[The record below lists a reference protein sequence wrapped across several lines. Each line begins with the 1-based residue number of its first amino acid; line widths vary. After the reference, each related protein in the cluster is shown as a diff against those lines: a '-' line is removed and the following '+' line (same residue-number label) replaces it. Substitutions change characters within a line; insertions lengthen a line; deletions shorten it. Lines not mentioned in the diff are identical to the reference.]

1 VTQTRTA
8 TATATPTPTST
19 HTSGQTTTPTAV
31 STPGSSVNFSTTPS
45 VRNVQ
50 GLGVNIGQWAYYQ
63 AGAGEFQN
71 LVQNPGFEESEAG
84 RVVVVPSSGLTS
96 STFCDDTKWYSYP
109 SGFFNGATFQD
120 VYTTGSGAT
129 ATAAT
134 RGTGTITGYNP
145 TGCANSTPLFTYTA
159 GFTIK
164 AGDYIMLHGSGNLNP
179 GLQNPGYAPAGW
191 WNNDPQWTLV
201 ADNEPSSDG
210 SQALDLPLNG
220 ASHSIVEAADATSD
234 YVNPEGGTQ
243 NFLMVSGAWK
253 VSLWAKS
260 VNASANASVNV
271 SFGRNG
277 TTWVNQTFTPTSTW
291 AQYSWNFTGTETS
304 LTSAVGTLQ
313 FKITGSGTSGDIRL
327 DDVFV
332 GPSSASVPPWS
343 NQFVSVLQTLHPG
356 VIRQWQSDE
365 GDSYSNMI
373 ADDAARGTT
382 PAYAGGSNT
391 AAWMYSL
398 DAFLK
403 LAKAVG
409 AVPWVNVPM
418 SLTDS
423 ELSSLGTYFAS
434 EQAKYNFSAILLEF
448 ADEQWNG
455 ASCGGVCTS
464 YSGDI
469 YTAIDGRAFNVLKSA
484 AGSGVPLQTI
494 AEGQYGAYP
503 PGGNVAFVAPT
514 AKAQGMSYID
524 MAPYYWFCDDGNKST
539 ATLLSDFLGDINI
552 QLPAMQ
558 SVLNSLGGLPAVGYE
573 SGPSTWWG
581 TMTNAQ
587 RNGIIAG
594 AASATADAELAL
606 NWWSSGGIYLN
617 AWNLIQTD
625 YSNSAQWSAP
635 GLCSTSDAPPSGFQ
649 AYMWGLVHDFY
660 TPLIRPRGLAMEL
673 LNTYFIAS
681 RTGNFYPASSNIAGV
696 SAGAWEDNAH
706 GYGWSVAVVN
716 TTSSAQNVL
725 IQLPTGTGVP
735 TGTVKQIDYTSTITD
750 ENENAGQAPPV
761 YIADGGS
768 VSGGSQSNQII
779 VPVPAYGVVVVPP
792 SMTP

>member
-1 VTQTRTA
+1 
-8 TATATPTPTST
+8 
-19 HTSGQTTTPTAV
+19 
-31 STPGSSVNFSTTPS
+31 
-45 VRNVQ
+45 
-50 GLGVNIGQWAYYQ
+50 VNIGQWAYYQ

-84 RVVVVPSSGLTS
+84 RVVAVPSSGLTS

-120 VYTTGSGAT
+120 VYTTGSGVT

-134 RGTGTITGYNP
+134 RGTGTITEYNP
-145 TGCANSTPLFTYTA
+145 TGCANSTPQFTYNA

-164 AGDYIMLHGSGNLNP
+164 AGDYIMLHGSGNINP

-191 WNNDPQWTLV
+191 WNNDAQWTLV
-201 ADNEPSSDG
+201 ADHEPNSDG

-220 ASHSIVEAADATSD
+220 ASHSITEAADATSD

-243 NFLMVSGAWK
+243 NFLMVSGGWK

-271 SFGRNG
+271 SFGRIG
-277 TTWVNQTFTPTSTW
+277 GATWVNQTFTPTSTW
-291 AQYSWNFTGTETS
+291 AQYSWSFTGTETS

-313 FKITGSGTSGDIRL
+313 FKITGSGTSGDIRF

-332 GPSSASVPPWS
+332 GPASATVPPWS

-356 VIRQWQSDE
+356 VIREWQSDE

-382 PAYAGGSNT
+382 PSYAGGSSS

-434 EQAKYNFSAILLEF
+434 EQAKYNFPAILLEF

-469 YTAIDGRAFNVLKSA
+469 YTAIDGRAFSVLKSA

-503 PGGNVAFVAPT
+503 PGGNVSFVAPT
-514 AKAQGMSYID
+514 AKAQGMTYID
-524 MAPYYWFCDDGNKST
+524 MAPYYWFCDDANKST
-539 ATLLSDFLGDINI
+539 TTLLADFLGDINI

-558 SVLNSLGGLPAVGYE
+558 SVLNSLSGLPAVGYE
-573 SGPSTWWG
+573 AGPSTWWG
-581 TMTNAQ
+581 TMSNAQ

-617 AWNLIQTD
+617 AWNLVQTD
-625 YSNSAQWSAP
+625 YSDTAQWSAP
-635 GLCSTSDAPPSGFQ
+635 GLCSTSDTPPSGFQ

-681 RTGNFYPASSNIAGV
+681 PTGNFYPASINIAGV

-716 TTSSAQNVL
+716 TTSSPQNVL
-725 IQLPTGTGVP
+725 IQLPSSTGVP
-735 TGTVKQIDYTSTITD
+735 TGTVKQIDYSSSITD
-750 ENENAGQAPPV
+750 ENENAGQPASV
-761 YIADGGS
+761 YITDGGS
-768 VSGGSQSNQII
+768 VSSGSQSNQIV